1 MVSMLNNSFLM
12 ICSLLFLTGLS
23 ACGGSSNSDSAP
35 APVTTVTLSTS
46 SESVEVNT
54 EFNLTWS
61 TINADTCSASGSWSG
76 DKASSGNNTISE
88 SEIGNKIYTLSCS
101 GSGGEK
107 SESVEV
113 EIISQTNSGRW
124 DHVHISYGTDDPE
137 RQWLNIHLAYDQS
150 KPMPIYLFAHGNG
163 GSANLMSEKELHA
176 IANEG
181 YATVSWE
188 SIPTISGANETDI
201 GIADAQVMF
210 EWVRANADT
219 YNLDP
224 DHIVVGGRS
233 RGSIISWQLAHSN
246 HPSIKG
252 IYMYNALPRG
262 AWQYVGT
269 WNPVDEI
276 TIESPITY
284 LVYGPDFD
292 DDDGHNPVYVDP
304 VIARYED
311 LGIGDKITRYV
322 DMWGDFQNEN
332 GSWINDAHT
341 MHYFPE
347 FAAKVSETDVPP
359 TSEHNT
365 LFMGHSFFAPIA
377 RQMPFHM
384 TLLGIDNHSQHV
396 EMSGGETGT
405 PIALWQ
411 DDGHRNNIQAV
422 LDTGEVKLFAM
433 TANPAIEGY
442 TSIEGY
448 TLWID
453 YALSKNPNTKII
465 IGTPWFD
472 FPDDYSDATHYENT
486 VIDALDEIVRVD
498 IDELR
503 VRYPNTEIINLPYAF
518 AAIEL
523 RHMFEAGQLPGITE
537 LIGSNADTSI
547 FSDQKGHGHGNG
559 LLLDLAEYIWL
570 SHIYGIDLDSYEYS
584 AGHDINLKEVA
595 NSILDK
601 YAYYFE
607 PSPPIIQ
614 RGKITKQIEV
624 NGTTREYII
633 YVPENYTRNT
643 SQPLLLSF
651 HGLTSNMEFNY
662 GYTKFNEQAESNNF
676 IAVHPNGLSNRWTL
690 TADNNADVVFI
701 QALLEEV
708 EKDFNIDSSR
718 IYSTG
723 MSMGGFFS
731 FHLACK
737 LSDRIAAVASV
748 TGAMYQNAINDC
760 SPSKPMPILQIHG
773 TEDDIV
779 DYSSIVGLL
788 EFWISHNN
796 TEITP
801 VTSNI
806 PDVDAEDGS
815 TVERLEYLNGD
826 QGVEVN
832 HLKITGGGHD
842 WPGFRGNMDINATE
856 EVWNFVK
863 DYDLDGKIE

>member
-1 MVSMLNNSFLM
+1 MLNNSFLM

-262 AWQYVGT
+262 AWQDVGT

-332 GSWINDAHT
+332 GSWKNDAEI

-347 FAAKVSETDVPP
+347 FSFIVNEEVPTP
-359 TSEHNT
+359 VTGYNT

-377 RQMPFHM
+377 RQIPAHM
-384 TLLGIDNHSQHV
+384 TRLGNDYHNQYV
-396 EMSGGETGT
+396 EMSGGESGT
-405 PIALWQ
+405 PIALWE
-411 DDGHRNNIQAV
+411 DEGHRNNVQEI
-422 LDTGEVKLFAM
+422 LNTGEVELLGM
-433 TANPAIEGY
+433 TASP
-442 TSIEGY
+442 TMEGY

-453 YALSKNPNTKII
+453 YALSKNPNTKIV

-472 FPDDYSDATHYENT
+472 FPADYSDAATYENT
-486 VIDALDEIVRVD
+486 IIDGIDSKIQVDIDALRS
-498 IDELR
+498 L
-503 VRYPNTEIINLPYAF
+503 YPNTEIINLPYAF

-523 RHMFEAGQLPGITE
+523 RNLFEVGQLPNITE

-748 TGAMYQNAINDC
+748 TGAMYQHAINDC

-788 EFWISHNN
+788 DFWISHNN

>member
-1 MVSMLNNSFLM
+1 MRNNRFLL
-12 ICSLLFLTGLS
+12 ICSLLFLKGLS
-23 ACGGSSNSDSAP
+23 ACGGGSSSDSDSAP
-35 APVTTVTLSTS
+35 PPTPPTPTVTLSAS

-76 DKASSGNNTISE
+76 DKASSGNKTISE
-88 SEIGNKIYTLSCS
+88 PEIGNKTYILSCS
-101 GSGGEK
+101 GSGGSK
-107 SESVEV
+107 SASVEV
-113 EIISQTNSGRW
+113 EITSQTNSGRW
-124 DHVHISYGTDDPE
+124 DHVHIPYGTDDSE

-163 GSANLMSEKELHA
+163 GSADGMSEKELHA

-188 SIPTISGANETDI
+188 SIPTIGGADDTAI

-262 AWQYVGT
+262 AWQNVST
-269 WNPVDEI
+269 WSPVDEI
-276 TIESPITY
+276 TIDSPITY

-304 VIARYED
+304 VLARYEE
-311 LGIGDKITRYV
+311 LGISDKITRYV

-332 GSWINDAHT
+332 GSWINDAEI

-347 FAAKVSETDVPP
+347 FAAIINEEVATPV
-359 TSEHNT
+359 TRYNT

-377 RQMPFHM
+377 RQIPTHM
-384 TLLGIDNHSQHV
+384 TRLGVDAHSQHV
-396 EMSGGETGT
+396 ESSPGETGT
-405 PIALWQ
+405 PIALWE
-411 DDGHRNNIQAV
+411 DEGHRNAVQAI
-422 LDTGEVKLFAM
+422 LDTGEVELFGM
-433 TANPAIEGY
+433 TASP
-442 TSIEGY
+442 TMEGY

-453 YALSKNPNTKII
+453 YALSKKPNTKIV
-465 IGTPWFD
+465 IGTPWLD
-472 FPDDYSDATHYENT
+472 FPADYSDAATYENT
-486 VIDALDEIVRVD
+486 IIDGIDSKIQVDIDALRS
-498 IDELR
+498 L
-503 VRYPNTEIINLPYAF
+503 YPNTEIINLPYAF

-523 RHMFEAGQLPGITE
+523 RNMFEAGQLPNITE

-559 LLLDLAEYIWL
+559 LLLDLAEFIWL
-570 SHIYGIDLDSYEYS
+570 SHIYGINLDAYDYS
-584 AGHDINLKEVA
+584 AGHNIDLKEVA
-595 NSILDK
+595 KSILDK

-607 PSPPIIQ
+607 PSTPVIQ
-614 RGKITKQIEV
+614 RGKIMKQIEV

-662 GYTKFNEQAESNNF
+662 GYTKFNEQAESYNF

-690 TADNNADVVFI
+690 TADNNADVDFI
-701 QALLEEV
+701 QALLDEV
-708 EKDFNIDSSR
+708 EKDFNIDSNR

-737 LSDRIAAVASV
+737 LSDRIAAIASV
-748 TGAMYQNAINDC
+748 TGSMYQHAINDC
-760 SPSKPMPILQIHG
+760 SPSNPMPILQIHG

-779 DYSSIVGLL
+779 AYSSIVGLL
-788 EFWISHNN
+788 DFWTNHNN

-806 PDVDAEDGS
+806 PDIDAEDGS

-826 QGVEVN
+826 QGVEVH

-863 DYDLDGKIE
+863 DYDLEGKIE